1 MRFSQNLKCADNLN
15 LIGNTGRS
23 PCFLIS
29 KPSVPFSDRCDVE
42 LSIIEFAFRGDPDA
56 SLSVSVDKYVHRD
69 ESNRHAVEKI
79 PKSERVHTGTRESK
93 KVGQ

>member
-1 MRFSQNLKCADNLN
+1 M
-15 LIGNTGRS
+15 
-23 PCFLIS
+23 
-29 KPSVPFSDRCDVE
+29 KPSVPFSEGSDVE
-42 LSIIEFAFRGDPDA
+42 LSIIEFTFRGDPSA
-56 SLSVSVDKYVHRD
+56 SLSVIVDRYVHRD